1 MRNFTSLDPSERA
14 RGILGLS
21 GSSKLDKEIWAEF
34 ENNLPALAEES
45 EPLLE
50 PEPEPKETKEPASPK
65 GPSEALTLTKTRRH
79 QSFFRRTILAT
90 YDTRCCITGNPIPE
104 LLRASHI
111 IPWAESE
118 ELRLNPSNG
127 LCLSATFDAAFDRF
141 LISLDDDYRLL
152 LAPKI
157 ESFLPNREL
166 EDLFLTRQGQQIT
179 LPEKNLPSKEA
190 LTWHRSRIGGR

>member
-1 MRNFTSLDPSERA
+1 MS
-14 RGILGLS
+14 
-21 GSSKLDKEIWAEF
+21 
-34 ENNLPALAEES
+34 
-45 EPLLE
+45 
-50 PEPEPKETKEPASPK
+50 
-65 GPSEALTLTKTRRH
+65 
-79 QSFFRRTILAT
+79 
-90 YDTRCCITGNPIPE
+90 E

-118 ELRLNPSNG
+118 DLRLNPSNG
-127 LCLSATFDAAFDRF
+127 LCLSATFDAAFDRG